1 MDNDITIQICK
12 ETGKNCY
19 SRRNANEIVNSQKHH
34 KKKNVRI
41 NKGKIPLRSYY
52 CEFCKSYH
60 LTSMPFHRLVKYDLK
75 KRKSLKEIY

>member
-1 MDNDITIQICK
+1 MDNDVTIQICK

-19 SRRNANEIVNSQKHH
+19 SRRIANELVNSQKHH

-41 NKGKIPLRSYY
+41 TKVKIPLRSYY

>member
-1 MDNDITIQICK
+1 MSNDDTIQICE

-19 SRRNANEIVNSQKHH
+19 SRRLANELVNLQKHH
-34 KKKNVRI
+34 KKKNVRV

-60 LTSMPFHRLVKYDLK
+60 LTSTPFHRKVQYDLE
-75 KRKSLKEIY
+75 KRKRLKEIR